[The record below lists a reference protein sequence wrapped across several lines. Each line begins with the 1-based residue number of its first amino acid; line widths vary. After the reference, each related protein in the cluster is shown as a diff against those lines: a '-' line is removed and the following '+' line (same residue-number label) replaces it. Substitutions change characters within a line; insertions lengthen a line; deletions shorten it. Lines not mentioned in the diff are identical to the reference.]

1 MARTTSPAR
10 LLIAVVLGLA
20 LLAACGSSPD
30 TSAEDTADTS
40 AEDTAEPP
48 RLGVTEESVLDFT
61 APTLAGSDLDA
72 ASLKGKPAVFWFWA
86 PWCSVCR
93 GEAPGVERVAADLG
107 DDIAFVGVPGLGE
120 VPAMKEFVDQT
131 GVTSLNHAIDDDG
144 SLWKRFG
151 ITSQPSYVFVTS
163 EGDVR
168 SVKSGMSEAD
178 FKQAASDLVGN

>member
-10 LLIAVVLGLA
+10 LLIAVALGLA
-20 LLAACGSSPD
+20 LLAACGSTPD
-30 TSAEDTADTS
+30 VGSEDTT
-40 AEDTAEPP
+40 EPAK
-48 RLGVTEESVLDFT
+48 LGVSSESVLDFT
-61 APTLAGSDLDA
+61 APTLAGTDLDA

-131 GVTSLNHAIDDDG
+131 GVTSLTHAIDADG

-151 ITSQPSYVFVTS
+151 ITSQPSYVFVTAA
-163 EGDVR
+163 GDVT